1 MNKNEI
7 ASVGIYEPKLIK
19 LPFSYKGMVSQTIE
33 DNINEEIKLTNSSK
47 KINTIKSYKITLHQK
62 LDNQN
67 EIVSIYNTDKNN
79 INSQRSISNTKES
92 DDDFFDTKEEIPS
105 SLKNGI
111 YTKRNQVNGMNCYSK
126 TKLTKS
132 QSVCDIQTELKPKG
146 RKHMHKFSLR
156 EKLTNS
162 TTNSKLTHSSNN
174 YKTNGTRSSIDS
186 LYNRGIEMMKRKEER
201 CKEEERKKK
210 EEYKTYSFKPKIN
223 KSHRSVL
230 SYTPHVENNIY
241 KRQEIWKNSRDNK
254 ISSEIKNNLNKEIE
268 GCTFKPKING
278 QIKKNDIEFIQR
290 HLFQIVSYVK
300 KRQDFLLEK
309 ENKVKNGNDSY
320 SSSKKFTPRKII
332 TKKRVNSSI
341 NFNTPNSKSN
351 KIEDVCKIR
360 NELGLSSF
368 FDSHNIND
376 FINIS

>member
-19 LPFSYKGMVSQTIE
+19 LPFSYKGMVSKTIE
-33 DNINEEIKLTNSSK
+33 DSINEEIKLTNSSK

-67 EIVSIYNTDKNN
+67 EIASIYNTDKNN

-92 DDDFFDTKEEIPS
+92 DDDFFDTKEEITS

-111 YTKRNQVNGMNCYSK
+111 YTKRNQVNGMNCY
-126 TKLTKS
+126 TKKKLAKS
-132 QSVCDIQTELKPKG
+132 QSMGDIKTEPKPKG
-146 RKHMHKFSLR
+146 RKHIHKFSLR
-156 EKLTNS
+156 EKLTNN
-162 TTNSKLTHSSNN
+162 TTQSKLLHMANN

-186 LYNRGIEMMKRKEER
+186 LYSRGIEMMKRKEKK
-201 CKEEERKKK
+201 CKEEEKKKK

-223 KSHRSVL
+223 KSHQSML
-230 SYTPHVENNIY
+230 SYTPQLKNNIY
-241 KRQEIWKNSRDNK
+241 KRQEIWMNLRDNK
-254 ISSEIKNNLNKEIE
+254 INNQMKTNLNKEIE

-290 HLFQIVSYVK
+290 HLYQIVNYVK

-309 ENKVKNGNDSY
+309 ENRVKNGNDSY
-320 SSSKKFTPRKII
+320 SSKKYSPRKII
-332 TKKRVNSSI
+332 TKKRVNSAV
-341 NFNTPNSKSN
+341 NFYTPNSKSSN
-351 KIEDVCKIR
+351 KTDEVCKIR

-368 FDSHNIND
+368 FDSHNMND
-376 FINIS
+376 IINI